1 MKTASQMITEYVSN
15 STTVD
20 LYLLAEDDNYRAYL
34 NEVKSSGMTFNQCV
48 DQMTIWV
55 NNNY

>member
-1 MKTASQMITEYVSN
+1 MITEFVSN
-15 STTVD
+15 NTTVD
-20 LYLLAEDDNYRAYL
+20 LYLLREDDNYRAYL

-48 DQMTIWV
+48 DQMTNWV

>member
-1 MKTASQMITEYVSN
+1 MKSAAQLITEYVSN

-20 LYLLAEDDNYRAYL
+20 FYLLAEDDNYKSYL
-34 NEVKSSGMTFNQCV
+34 NKVKSSGMTFNQCV
-48 DQMTIWV
+48 NELSNWV

>member
-1 MKTASQMITEYVSN
+1 MKTASQLITEFVSN

-20 LYLLAEDDNYRAYL
+20 LYLLVEDDNYRAYL
-34 NEVKSSGMTFNQCV
+34 NEVKGSGMTFNQCV
-48 DQMTIWV
+48 DQMTNWV

>member
-1 MKTASQMITEYVSN
+1 MKTASQLITEFVSN

-20 LYLLAEDDNYRAYL
+20 LYLLAEDDNYRVYL

-48 DQMTIWV
+48 DKMTNWV

>member
-1 MKTASQMITEYVSN
+1 MKTASQLITEFVSN

-20 LYLLAEDDNYRAYL
+20 LYLLREDDNYRAYL

-48 DQMTIWV
+48 DQMTSWV

>member
-1 MKTASQMITEYVSN
+1 MKSASQMITEFVSN
-15 STTVD
+15 NTTVD
-20 LYLLAEDDNYRAYL
+20 LYLLREDDNYRAYL

-48 DQMTIWV
+48 DQMTNWV